1 MYIESGLGNGKTAGI
16 DDDNRLLTASFNIPF
31 SHLIAKDYQNSFAVS
46 CSAVP
51 INGATTVALLENT
64 SPDKQVVIT
73 RLTLQSVVSGG
84 TALPSATGGLWQ
96 IEMNAVYASGGT
108 AVSPVN
114 ISSGSNVV
122 APVRIF
128 EDGAGLAGAPDV
140 AYNLMALPGN
150 PIDLRTDGNAIVL
163 PGKAVS
169 IGYTGDNTGGLLLA
183 NVSFV
188 VVDSDGYSG

>member
-16 DDDNRLLTASFNIPF
+16 DEDNRLLTASFNIPF

-46 CSAVP
+46 CT
-51 INGATTVALLENT
+51 ATPNPGGVTVAVLENT
-64 SPDKQVVIT
+64 SPDKQIVIT
-73 RLTLQSVVSGG
+73 RLTLQSLVSGG
-84 TALPSATGGLWQ
+84 TNLPSVAGGTWD
-96 IEMNAVYASGGT
+96 IEMNSVYQSGGV

-122 APVRIF
+122 APVRVF
-128 EDGAGLAGAPDV
+128 EGGAALAGAPDV
-140 AYNLMALPGN
+140 AYTLFALPGQ
-150 PIDLRTDGNAIVL
+150 PIDLQTEGNAIVL

-169 IGYTGDNTGGLLLA
+169 VGFYGDNTAGAVVA
-183 NVSFV
+183 NLSFV